1 MSDEKTIRELL
12 VAHAFANELDP
23 EQIDLLAGIAEPHN
37 FAAGEFL
44 TRMGKPANQC
54 FLICKG
60 QVSVELYQPGR
71 GSRSV
76 ETLSPTD
83 SVLGWSW
90 LVTPYTWCFDSR
102 AIEPT
107 ETLALDTKMLRDACE
122 EDHEFGYQI
131 LKRFTTVFAERLRAT
146 RLQLTDMYSTEQ

>member
-1 MSDEKTIRELL
+1 MSDETNIRKLL
-12 VAHAFANELDP
+12 TAHAFGELLEP
-23 EQIDLLAGIAEPHN
+23 EHVDTLTDLATPRDFQRGD
-37 FAAGEFL
+37 FL
-44 TRMGKPANQC
+44 TRMGKPATQC
-54 FLICKG
+54 YLICRG
-60 QVSVELYQPGR
+60 QVTIELYQPGR

-107 ETLALDTKMLRDACE
+107 QTLALDTKGLRDACE
-122 EDHEFGYQI
+122 ENHEFGYQV

-146 RLQLTDMYSTEQ
+146 RLQLTDMYSMEQ

>member
-1 MSDEKTIRELL
+1 MSDDKTIRKLL
-12 VAHAFANELDP
+12 VSHAFADELEP
-23 EQIDLLAGIAEPHN
+23 KYIDLLAEIAEPRD
-37 FAAGEFL
+37 FDTGDFL

-71 GSRSV
+71 GSRAV
-76 ETLSPTD
+76 ETLNPTD

-107 ETLALDTKMLRDACE
+107 ETLALDTKALRDACE
-122 EDHEFGYQI
+122 ADHEFGYQV

-146 RLQLTDMYSTEQ
+146 RLQLTDMYSSEE